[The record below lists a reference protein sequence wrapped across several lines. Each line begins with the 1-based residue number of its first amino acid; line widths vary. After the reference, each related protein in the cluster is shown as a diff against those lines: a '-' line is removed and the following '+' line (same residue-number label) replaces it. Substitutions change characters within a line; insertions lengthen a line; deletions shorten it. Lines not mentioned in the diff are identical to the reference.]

1 VADKLNCHNATE
13 LWDHNKVGNKIIKLV
28 TMEKNSMSFENST
41 DTNPNDLAVYRFA
54 IAIESSSNYLFAFVI
69 LCDI

>member
-1 VADKLNCHNATE
+1 
-13 LWDHNKVGNKIIKLV
+13 
-28 TMEKNSMSFENST
+28 MEKNSMSFENST